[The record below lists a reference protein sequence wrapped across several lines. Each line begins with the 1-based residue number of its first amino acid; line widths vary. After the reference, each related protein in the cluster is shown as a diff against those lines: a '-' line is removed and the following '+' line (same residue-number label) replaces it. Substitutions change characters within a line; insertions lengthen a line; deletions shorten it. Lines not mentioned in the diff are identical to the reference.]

1 MPFVTVDGGGLLYQP
16 MAGAD
21 LRAARQE
28 LRLSK
33 IQFGHLLGMTG
44 ENRNIHTTIKRY
56 EEGRREVSPM
66 VERLV
71 TLLLWYKADFGYLP
85 DLDRGERKPVLEPV
99 AEVAL

>member
-1 MPFVTVDGGGLLYQP
+1 MPFVTVDGGELLYQS
-16 MAGAD
+16 MSGAD

-28 LRLSK
+28 FGMSK

-56 EEGRREVSPM
+56 EEGRREIGPM

-71 TLLLWYKADFGYLP
+71 MLLRWYKADFGYLP
-85 DLDRGERKPVLEPV
+85 DLDAGERRAVILT
-99 AEVAL
+99 AQAAQ